1 MTIDFKE
8 QNAFV
13 EAQPAVIAAMKNHR
27 QRWHKIQEADRNVIQ
42 QARKVTS
49 LLYAFQL
56 CIEKMYCGDGDDL
69 SDKEEELL
77 KKFTPGDSE
86 TWFYYYDNAQETVQS
101 AIVDQCRKVGLAD
114 FQYKKLKEE
123 NEKLKKTVCYC
134 ATEVKATVETGAAR
148 RAQSCSKTETA
159 RAPKLTCPCL

>member
-13 EAQPAVIAAMKNHR
+13 EAQPAVIAAIKNHR
-27 QRWHKIQEADRNVIQ
+27 QRWQKIQEADRNVIQ

-123 NEKLKKTVCYC
+123 NETCEELSV
-134 ATEVKATVETGAAR
+134 ARAAAR
-148 RAQSCSKTETA
+148 EEYKKLQEQK
-159 RAPKLTCPCL
+159 PKRGRPPTKK

>member
-8 QNAFV
+8 QNVFV
-13 EAQPAVIAAMKNHR
+13 EAQPAVIAAIKNHR
-27 QRWHKIQEADRNVIQ
+27 QRWQKIQEADRNVIQ

-86 TWFYYYDNAQETVQS
+86 TWFYYYDTAQETVQS
-101 AIVDQCRKVGLAD
+101 AIVDQCRKVTLAD

-123 NEKLKKTVCYC
+123 NETCEELSV
-134 ATEVKATVETGAAR
+134 
-148 RAQSCSKTETA
+148 A
-159 RAPKLTCPCL
+159 RATALEEYKKLQEQKPKRGRPPTKK

>member
-8 QNAFV
+8 QNVFV
-13 EAQPAVIAAMKNHR
+13 EAQPAVIAAIKNHR
-27 QRWHKIQEADRNVIQ
+27 QRWQKIQEADRNVIQ

-86 TWFYYYDNAQETVQS
+86 TWFYYYDTAQETVQS
-101 AIVDQCRKVGLAD
+101 AIVDQCRKVTLAD

-123 NEKLKKTVCYC
+123 NETCEELSV
-134 ATEVKATVETGAAR
+134 AR
-148 RAQSCSKTETA
+148 ATA
-159 RAPKLTCPCL
+159 REEYKKLQEQKPKRGRPPTKK

>member
-1 MTIDFKE
+1 MTIDYKE
-8 QNAFV
+8 QNVFV
-13 EAQPAVIAAMKNHR
+13 EAQPAVIAAMKKHR
-27 QRWHKIQEADRNVIQ
+27 QRFHEIQKADRNVIQ

-56 CIEKMYCGDGDDL
+56 CIEKMYCSDDEEL

-77 KKFTPGDSE
+77 KKFTPGDSG
-86 TWFYYYDNAQETVQS
+86 TWFHYYDTAQETVQS

-123 NEKLKKTVCYC
+123 NETCEEL
-134 ATEVKATVETGAAR
+134 
-148 RAQSCSKTETA
+148 SIA
-159 RAPKLTCPCL
+159 RASAREEYKKLQEQKPKRGRPPTKK